1 MKLEKASRE
10 EMKKEALQR
19 LEMLKV
25 HENVTSDLEN
35 ENILNKSEYSFGIL
49 YWLNNEEKTTVEEF
63 ENKYNVFVYHVI
75 KTNATDFGF
84 IYDLLFITDEKE
96 LHLESNNISDVKVLD
111 KELWLEERKRLKAG
125 IVLSHTKS
133 QFSESGDIA
142 IKNVNG
148 GLVRLY

>member
-25 HENVTSDLEN
+25 HENVISDLEN

-96 LHLESNNISDVKVLD
+96 L
-111 KELWLEERKRLKAG
+111 WLEERKRLKAG

>member
-1 MKLEKASRE
+1 MKLDKASRE

-25 HENVTSDLEN
+25 HENVISDLEN

-75 KTNATDFGF
+75 KTNTTDFGF

-96 LHLESNNISDVKVLD
+96 L
-111 KELWLEERKRLKAG
+111 WLEERKRLKVG